1 MNDTSKSRTA
11 KAPIRE
17 AEARD
22 VPIRGIQRIHK
33 GGRSVNKFAIPQ
45 EMIPDDVDLQW
56 NTDSVIGQPQTQER
70 MFMEQQGWQPV
81 TGDMWGGRFDG
92 MFARKGHK
100 GEINVGG
107 LVLMWRPLPLTLEA
121 RAEEE
126 RDARMARHVEERKMM
141 EGRPDGINL
150 DMLDPD
156 AGSAKRQTFLRKERV
171 PSMPVPD

>member
-1 MNDTSKSRTA
+1 MTQNRNAKSSVRETE
-11 KAPIRE
+11 IRE
-17 AEARD
+17 EPVR
-22 VPIRGIQRIHK
+22 RIHK
-33 GGRSVNKFAIPQ
+33 GGRRGANNTDIPR
-45 EMIPDDVDLQW
+45 EMIPEDVDLQW
-56 NTDSVIGQPQTQER
+56 NNDTILGQPAVQER
-70 MFMEQQGWQPV
+70 MHMEQQGWRPV

-107 LVLMWRPLPLTLEA
+107 QVLMWRPLPLTLEA
-121 RAEEE
+121 RREEDH
-126 RDARMARHVEERKMM
+126 DARMARHVEERKMM

-171 PSMPVPD
+171 PSMPVQD